1 MTTFTST
8 LNRIFLGA
16 VPVVAAAIYLA
27 NSDRLLDTDEVLV
40 TTGAITL
47 GALLLASGM
56 IGALRLAGAPRSKT
70 PPQRSAGERIAWGVL
85 TLIMGV
91 LVALIV
97 ATAARVR
104 NVMLVEQTEWQRAVQ
119 ADTPA
124 AYENYLAFVERT
136 RPTKAQ
142 GLARLVRLNDTQWLF
157 DMFTEAA
164 GHIVAATIARD
175 DASYRE
181 TVKINTPNA
190 FRDYLKEFNPGVHT
204 ADATLALDDAVYAE
218 AEKAGT
224 AAALRDYREQ
234 FARGRHTKD
243 ARVALEAL
251 YSKAEADY
259 DARAAERKADPV
271 AAAGIKA
278 LLTALREEN
287 VDQTRV
293 PVSFQAATGLANNAV
308 ELASKA
314 KAGPATVAPVAPA
327 FADNAAR
334 EAALVDALDSG
345 LADVVGDLF
354 RLELRPADETRGEL
368 RLLVSTQVRATGEV
382 FTAEDQAKLPPAQ
395 RTVLAGL
402 ELVFKATVQVPGS
415 KGAPFSFTVKPAP
428 KFASGA
434 AAGAVVDAMA
444 TQAFEEF
451 RGALLKAH
459 GLD

>member
-16 VPVVAAAIYLA
+16 VPLVAAAIYLA

-40 TTGAITL
+40 TTGAIAL
-47 GALLLASGM
+47 GALLLASGLL
-56 IGALRLAGAPRSKT
+56 GALRLAGTPRTKT
-70 PPQRSAGERIAWGVL
+70 PPKRSAGERIAWGFL
-85 TLIMGV
+85 TLILGV

-124 AYENYLAFVERT
+124 AYENYLAFLERT

-164 GHIVAATIARD
+164 GHVVAATIAHD

-181 TVKINTPNA
+181 TVKVGTPVA
-190 FRDYLKEFNPGVHT
+190 FREYMQEFNPGVHT
-204 ADATLALDDAVYAE
+204 ADAALALDDAVYAA

-224 AAALRDYREQ
+224 AAALRDYRAQ
-234 FARGRHTKD
+234 FARGRHTKE
-243 ARVALEAL
+243 ARIALEAL

-259 DARAAERKADPV
+259 DARVAERKADAT

-278 LLTALREEN
+278 LLAALREEG
-287 VDQTRV
+287 VDQTKV
-293 PVSFQAATGLANNAV
+293 PVSFQPVTGVAGEAV

-314 KAGPATVAPVAPA
+314 KAGAAKVAPVAPA
-327 FADNAAR
+327 FAGEQSAAR
-334 EAALVDALDSG
+334 ESAVVEALNSG

-368 RLLVSTQVRATGEV
+368 RILISTQVRATGEV
-382 FTAEDQAKLPPAQ
+382 HTAEDQAKLPPAQ
-395 RTVLAGL
+395 RTVHAGL
-402 ELVFKATVQVPGS
+402 EIVFKATVQVPGS
-415 KGAPFSFTVKPAP
+415 KGVPFTFTGKPAP
-428 KFASGA
+428 KFAPGTDA
-434 AAGAVVDAMA
+434 VDAMA
-444 TQAFEEF
+444 TQAFDEF